1 MNTNDKLDY
10 PGKELEIFDKATF
23 WRSYLF
29 KKIEKFLGKEVL
41 EVGAG
46 IGSFTKTYYSKN
58 KIIKLTELDSNLL
71 KILKSRFKDCDNISI
86 DEKFTKNINQ
96 KFDSILYISVLE
108 HIKNDTEEI
117 EVAISKLKK
126 NGHLIVCVPA
136 HNYMY
141 SKFDKEIGHYRRY
154 NKKFFEELNLSSGK
168 LKECYMLDITGWFMY
183 FLNKLV
189 FKNEEYPSKFKVMIW
204 DKLFIPISIIFDFI
218 TNYKFGKNIIIV
230 IQKI

>member
-46 IGSFTKTYYSKN
+46 IGSFTKTCYSKN

-154 NKKFFEELNLSSGK
+154 NKKFFE
-168 LKECYMLDITGWFMY
+168 
-183 FLNKLV
+183 
-189 FKNEEYPSKFKVMIW
+189 
-204 DKLFIPISIIFDFI
+204 
-218 TNYKFGKNIIIV
+218 
-230 IQKI
+230 